1 MFEAAGGGGAENR
14 WSPEV
19 SHLLE
24 FSFMEINKTA
34 LNKSRTC
41 KFEKKEKKKKRRDS
55 GKSIGERKR
64 ERERSLMMS
73 QASR

>member
-1 MFEAAGGGGAENR
+1 MCEAAGGAENR
-14 WSPEV
+14 WSKEV

-41 KFEKKEKKKKRRDS
+41 KLKKKEKKKKKKEESLARAL
-55 GKSIGERKR
+55 
-64 ERERSLMMS
+64 EREKEKERDH
-73 QASR
+73 